1 MAKAKGQ
8 SGGLVLSTSF
18 LRQLSFVRTRGHRGF
33 HVRLFDIVKT
43 EGMRRRRRAA
53 NCYMPKSKRI
63 YV

>member
-8 SGGLVLSTSF
+8 SSGLVLSTEF
-18 LRQLSFVRTRGHRGF
+18 LAYVWASRIYA
-33 HVRLFDIVKT
+33 RLFDIVKT

>member
-8 SGGLVLSTSF
+8 SSGLVLST
-18 LRQLSFVRTRGHRGF
+18 SFVRTRGHRGF